1 MGTDGFEFIEYA
13 APDPEAMGAL
23 FERMGFKAIAR
34 HRHKNVLLYRQGEIN
49 FIVNAEPD
57 SFAQRFARLHGP
69 SICAIAFRVQDAKA
83 AYERA
88 ISLGAWGYAGTAGP
102 GELNI
107 PAIKGIG
114 DSRDLPRRPLARQG
128 RQASRATSATSA
140 STTSTSSRC
149 RAAPS

>member
-1 MGTDGFEFIEYA
+1 
-13 APDPEAMGAL
+13 
-23 FERMGFKAIAR
+23 
-34 HRHKNVLLYRQGEIN
+34 VLLYRQGGVN
-49 FIVNAEPD
+49 YIVNAEPD

-114 DSRDLPRRPLARQG
+114 DSLIYLSYWLVWMQSSPASFPSVLLVMA
-128 RQASRATSATSA
+128 QAPTF
-140 STTSTSSRC
+140 
-149 RAAPS
+149 P